1 MDFKVDT
8 QEKSILII
16 LDGPI
21 TSDNALTIQENI
33 ESIVWASGLE
43 MPKLYLDLQEVEYI
57 TSAGLHALLNLKNK
71 YQNVVIP
78 VISEEALEALSYTC
92 MDELFHLEET
102 KALNGLFLRN
112 KNVERI
118 MLHIKL

>member
-21 TSDNALTIQENI
+21 TSDNALALQENI
-33 ESIVWASGLE
+33 ESIVWTSGLE
-43 MPKLYLDLQEVEYI
+43 MPKLYLDLQEVEYV

-71 YQNVVIP
+71 YRNVAIP
-78 VISEEALEALSYTC
+78 AISEEALEALSYTG
-92 MDELFHLEET
+92 MDELFQLEET
-102 KALNGLFLRN
+102 KS
-112 KNVERI
+112 
-118 MLHIKL
+118 IKM